1 MQENDK
7 HIIIH
12 SLPYNPEV
20 CGGIKVHYQLA
31 MLEAQLGYSVFIIY
45 DHPDIPEISW
55 FDHTCKEMT
64 VSVFKDYLITSGK
77 KVFLL
82 IGYEEPA
89 SLEVIDAEHK
99 VAYIQNQ
106 IYYQKG
112 KYVDGTNL
120 WFVGNY
126 CKESCKAEGEIVPPY
141 LSSIF
146 TSNSSSPSL
155 RDEDNK
161 KDKYKLLIQE
171 RKQGKEAW
179 QEISKFLP
187 KEVLDKIEVN
197 IHKNS
202 NEKEFAME
210 LHNSDIFIAHS
221 YPEGFNLPPLEA
233 MALGTVVIGYTGGG
247 GSDFMNCGDRDNCLI
262 AEDRDTEMIAENI
275 INFVLNFS
283 PENIFGLKLAGKCTV
298 VTYNAFVTF
307 KILCKIL
314 KGYHNNMPVTKLTSE
329 EFQKLKEEKLNVD
342 N

>member
-1 MQENDK
+1 MQEKDE
-7 HIIIH
+7 HIIVH

-31 MLEAQLGYSVFIIY
+31 MLEAQLGYSVFIVY
-45 DHPDIPEISW
+45 DHDSIPEVSW
-55 FDHTCKEMT
+55 FDHSCKEMT
-64 VSVFKDYLITSGK
+64 VAAFQDYLTVSGE

-82 IGYEEPA
+82 IGYEEPS
-89 SLEVIDAEHK
+89 SLEVVDAQHK

-106 IYYQKG
+106 IYYQEG
-112 KYVDGTNL
+112 KYKDAYL
-120 WFVGNY
+120 WFIGNY
-126 CKESCKAEGEIVPPY
+126 CKESCEKKEGESKEEEFQYSSGVDIVPPY

-171 RKQGKEAW
+171 RKQGEEAW
-179 QEISKFLP
+179 QEISKLLP

-247 GSDFMNCGDRDNCLI
+247 GSGFMNCGDRDNCLI
-262 AEDRDTEMIAENI
+262 AEDGDTKMMAENI

-298 VTYNAFVTF
+298 ITYNAFVTF
-307 KILCKIL
+307 KILCNIL
-314 KGYHNNMPVTKLTSE
+314 KGYHN
-329 EFQKLKEEKLNVD
+329 D